1 MRRPQA
7 ARDTPRHSPPIA
19 PRRHRGI
26 ADNPSS
32 LPISTGRSARSPS
45 CLTAMDEVISQLGIN
60 ARKQLRA
67 GKFDV
72 QSGPF
77 EGEPD
82 AALLTAVLA
91 LARASSSCEPVQ
103 AAIGNHAQIAV
114 SDLVV
119 SEAHQRLTPALAACP
134 NRDCMVGF
142 QAAIESIDQQE
153 PGYHCEC
160 RNIDNLRGPNRPDR
174 RSGRHDPPL
183 LLPVCQQV
191 RPVLADRIR
200 RPRSHVVAERA
211 PTNLGNNRFQLV
223 VQAWI
228 FHARGRRPQVVLTLA
243 RPRIGLRSAPR
254 TPIASRP
261 KIRSRNRITR
271 RELTSGTRIR
281 R

>member
-1 MRRPQA
+1 
-7 ARDTPRHSPPIA
+7 
-19 PRRHRGI
+19 
-26 ADNPSS
+26 
-32 LPISTGRSARSPS
+32 
-45 CLTAMDEVISQLGIN
+45 
-60 ARKQLRA
+60 
-67 GKFDV
+67 
-72 QSGPF
+72 
-77 EGEPD
+77 
-82 AALLTAVLA
+82 
-91 LARASSSCEPVQ
+91 
-103 AAIGNHAQIAV
+103 
-114 SDLVV
+114 
-119 SEAHQRLTPALAACP
+119 LTPALAACP

-200 RPRSHVVAERA
+200 RPRSHVMAERT

-223 VQAWI
+223 VQPGS
-228 FHARGRRPQVVLTLA
+228 FTPVEGDRGGTHSR
-243 RPRIGLRSAPR
+243 RPRIAFVQPQGR
-254 TPIASRP
+254 
-261 KIRSRNRITR
+261 RSRRDRNPQSHRITR